1 MKKLNL
7 SFACWNYDRIAA
19 LIDGCV
25 SVEGAELYYSNLP
38 VDETF
43 FRMARYQDFDVAEMS
58 LSSYCMSLHTEE
70 RPFVAIPVF
79 PSRFFRH
86 SCIYVNAE
94 SGIKTPSDLN
104 GKRVAS
110 PEYQMT
116 APVWIRGILQEYYGV
131 DQTTQKHY
139 TGGQEQPGR
148 IERVPLDL
156 DFVSPIDSNKTLS
169 NMLYTG
175 EIDALYA
182 ARTPTSFLKGDGKV
196 IRLFPDFANVE
207 KDYYRLTNIFPAMH
221 VIVIRRSIYEQHRWL
236 AQNLLNAFVQAQE
249 YAYTDLQETDALK
262 IMLPWLPAHIEETRR
277 EFGNNWWSY
286 GIKNNLTML
295 ETFCRYHHTQGL
307 SKHLLTVEELF
318 AKETLLQYKL

>member
-1 MKKLNL
+1 
-7 SFACWNYDRIAA
+7 
-19 LIDGCV
+19 
-25 SVEGAELYYSNLP
+25 LYYSNLP

-116 APVWIRGILQEYYGV
+116 APVWIRGILQEYYSV

-148 IERVPLDL
+148 IERVPLNL

-249 YAYTDLQETDALK
+249 YAYKDLQETDALK

-295 ETFCRYHHTQGL
+295 ETFFRYHHTQGL
-307 SKHLLTVEELF
+307 SKRLLTVEELF